1 MTWADNLLP
10 ASFRTIEF
18 DILSTEDEARRALA
32 RHSYPY
38 TDGADVEDMGL
49 EERKLS
55 VKAIFYGDDYEE
67 RLQAFLSALD
77 ERGAGDLV
85 HPVFGAMDSMQVNT
99 YRVSHD
105 EDRPDQCMVSIEFE
119 QSVTEAPFF
128 ARALASQAAD
138 SIDDAAD
145 DVEDAS
151 AAALSAECGKVN
163 GLSVAGAMDALSR
176 VSAMRAQAVTF
187 LLTLN
192 SQVRGVLTS
201 ITDPIAN
208 VLGFISDVTA
218 LTQALIDEVPK
229 QLEYLQNL
237 ANGTRNAV
245 DRLLPVSSTSSI
257 SSPSSL
263 SAVGSYASSGVPSVA
278 NAAFSRIDQ
287 LLATSSL
294 QPVVASQNNAP
305 GSYSAWVAAAAAG
318 TNAAGIPAA
327 APAIPASSVYP
338 VSAAQSL
345 ADTQV
350 LLVHIAVIRAVVK
363 ARVAA
368 MVMASEAV
376 TPLATP
382 HQLEQL
388 VAVVRADI
396 NDAIAQTRVR
406 YGVEQARA
414 ITEPLKSLAL
424 TVQESGR
431 ATINARPP
439 LIIRSV
445 DSPAPL
451 RLLAHLWYG
460 SHTRALE
467 LQRLN
472 KLRRPNAINAGD
484 KINAYAK

>member
-10 ASFRTIEF
+10 ASFRAIEF

-55 VKAIFYGDDYEE
+55 VKAIFYGDDYEA
-67 RLQAFLSALD
+67 RLRAFLAALD

-85 HPVFGAMDSMQVNT
+85 HPVFGAMDRMQVNT

-105 EDRPDQCMVSIEFE
+105 EDRPDQCMVGIEFE
-119 QSVTEAPFF
+119 QSVTAAPFF
-128 ARALASQAAD
+128 TRALASQAAD

-145 DVEDAS
+145 AVADAS

-176 VSAMRAQAVTF
+176 VSAMRQQAVTF

-192 SQVRGVLTS
+192 SEVHGVLTS
-201 ITDPIAN
+201 VTDPIAN

-218 LTQALIDEVPK
+218 LTQALVDDVPK
-229 QLEYLQNL
+229 QLEYLRNL
-237 ANGTRNAV
+237 AKGTRNAV
-245 DRLLPVSSTSSI
+245 DRLLPVDSTSSV
-257 SSPSSL
+257 
-263 SAVGSYASSGVPSVA
+263 SALASSTANCIPSVA

-287 LLATSSL
+287 LLSTASL

-305 GSYSAWVAAAAAG
+305 GSYSAWIAAATAGTGAAG
-318 TNAAGIPAA
+318 VQGT
-327 APAIPASSVYP
+327 AISLPASSIFP

-350 LLVHIAVIRAVVK
+350 LLVHIAVTRAVVK

-376 TPLATP
+376 TPLSTP
-382 HQLEQL
+382 RQVEQL
-388 VAVVRADI
+388 VTVVRAGI
-396 NDAIAQTRVR
+396 NDAIAQTRSR

-439 LIIRSV
+439 MIVRSV

-472 KLRRPNAINAGD
+472 NLRHPNAINAGD
-484 KINAYAK
+484 KIHAYAK

>member
-10 ASFRTIEF
+10 ASFRDIEF

-38 TDGADVEDMGL
+38 VDGADVEDMGL

-77 ERGAGDLV
+77 QRGAGDLV
-85 HPVFGAMDSMQVNT
+85 HPVFGVMDSMQVNT

-105 EDRPDQCMVSIEFE
+105 EDNPDRCLVGIEFE

-128 ARALASQAAD
+128 TRVLSSQAAD
-138 SIDDAAD
+138 SVDDDAD
-145 DVEDAS
+145 SVDEAS
-151 AAALSAECGKVN
+151 AAILTAECKKVTGLSA
-163 GLSVAGAMDALSR
+163 AGAMDALSR
-176 VSAMRAQAVTF
+176 LSAMRQQAVKF
-187 LLTLN
+187 LLTVN
-192 SQVRGVLTS
+192 SQVHGVLTS

-208 VLGFISDVTA
+208 VLGFVADVTA
-218 LTQALIDEVPK
+218 LTQALVDDVPK
-229 QLEYLQNL
+229 QLEYLQNIS
-237 ANGTRNAV
+237 NGTRNAV
-245 DRLLPVSSTSSI
+245 DRLLPVSQTSSLSSTSSV
-257 SSPSSL
+257 
-263 SAVGSYASSGVPSVA
+263 SAVDSHTSSGVPSVA

-287 LLATSSL
+287 LLSTSSL
-294 QPVVASQNNAP
+294 QPVVASQTNAP
-305 GSYSAWVAAAAAG
+305 GSYSAWVANTAG
-318 TNAAGIPAA
+318 TASTPGTAVSV
-327 APAIPASSVYP
+327 PASSIYP

-345 ADTQV
+345 ADSQV
-350 LLVHIAVIRAVVK
+350 LLVHIAVTRAVGK

-376 TPLATP
+376 TPLSTP
-382 HQLEQL
+382 RQVEQL
-388 VAVVRADI
+388 VSVVRASI
-396 NDAIAQTRVR
+396 NDAIALTRTR
-406 YGVEQARA
+406 YGVEQARV

-431 ATINARPP
+431 AIINARPP
-439 LIIRSV
+439 MIVRSV

-460 SHTRALE
+460 SHSRALE

-472 KLRRPNAINAGD
+472 NLRRPNAINAGD

>member
-1 MTWADNLLP
+1 MTWANNLLP
-10 ASFRTIEF
+10 ASFRAIEF
-18 DILSTEDEARRALA
+18 DVLSTDDESRRALA

-38 TDGADVEDMGL
+38 TDGADLEDMGL

-67 RLQAFLSALD
+67 RLQAFLAALD
-77 ERGAGDLV
+77 QRGAGPLV
-85 HPVFGAMDSMQVNT
+85 HPVFGAMDRMQVNT

-105 EDRPDQCMVSIEFE
+105 EDKPDQCMVSIEFE

-138 SIDDAAD
+138 AIDDAAD
-145 DVEDAS
+145 GAEDAS
-151 AAALSAECGKVN
+151 AATLSAECGKVN

-176 VSAMRAQAVTF
+176 VSAMRQQAVTF

-192 SQVRGVLTS
+192 SQVHSVLTS

-208 VLGFISDVTA
+208 VLGFVSDVTA
-218 LTQALIDEVPK
+218 LTQALVDDVPK
-229 QLEYLQNL
+229 QLEYLRNI

-245 DRLLPVSSTSSI
+245 DRLLPISSTSSI
-257 SSPSSL
+257 S
-263 SAVGSYASSGVPSVA
+263 AVTSYASSGVPAIA
-278 NAAFSRIDQ
+278 NAAFSRVDQ

-305 GSYSAWVAAAAAG
+305 GSYSAWLAASAAEAG
-318 TNAAGIPAA
+318 SGGVPGDATS
-327 APAIPASSVYP
+327 IPASSIYP
-338 VSAAQSL
+338 VSTAQSL
-345 ADTQV
+345 ADTRV
-350 LLVHIAVIRAVVK
+350 LLVHVAVARAVVK

-382 HQLEQL
+382 HQVEQL
-388 VAVVRADI
+388 VTEVRASI
-396 NDAIAQTRVR
+396 NDAITQTRLR
-406 YGVEQARA
+406 YGLEQARA

-439 LIIRSV
+439 LVVRSV
-445 DSPAPL
+445 ESPAPL

-460 SHTRALE
+460 SHGRALE

-472 KLRRPNAINAGD
+472 NLRRPNAITAGD
-484 KINAYAK
+484 KINAYVK

>member
-1 MTWADNLLP
+1 MTWANNLLP
-10 ASFRTIEF
+10 ASFRNIDF

-38 TDGADVEDMGL
+38 VDGADVEDMGG

-55 VKAIFYGDDYEE
+55 VKAIFFGDIYEE
-67 RLQAFLSALD
+67 QLQTFIAALD
-77 ERGAGDLV
+77 MRGPGDLV
-85 HPVFGAMDSMQVNT
+85 HPVFGSMGSMQVSS

-105 EDRPDQCMVSIEFE
+105 EDRPDQCTVSIEFE
-119 QSVTEAPFF
+119 QSVPAAPFF
-128 ARALASQAAD
+128 TRALVSQAAD
-138 SIDDAAD
+138 SIDDATA

-151 AAALSAECGKVN
+151 ATALSAECGKVN
-163 GLSVAGAMDALSR
+163 GLSAAGAMDALSR

-192 SQVRGVLTS
+192 SEVRGVITS

-237 ANGTRNAV
+237 AKGTRNAV

-257 SSPSSL
+257 SAL
-263 SAVGSYASSGVPSVA
+263 GSYAPSGVPSIA

-287 LLATSSL
+287 LLATASL

-305 GSYSAWVAAAAAG
+305 GSYSAFAAAAAAG
-318 TNAAGIPAA
+318 TNVVGIPGA
-327 APAIPASSVYP
+327 APAIPASSIYP

-350 LLVHIAVIRAVVK
+350 LLVHIAVTRAVVK

-382 HQLEQL
+382 HQVEQL
-388 VAVVRADI
+388 VTVVRASI
-396 NDAIAQTRVR
+396 NDAIAQTRMR

-439 LIIRSV
+439 LIVRAV

-472 KLRRPNAINAGD
+472 NLRRPNAINAGD

>member
-10 ASFRTIEF
+10 ASFRAIEF

-67 RLQAFLSALD
+67 RLQAFVAALD
-77 ERGAGDLV
+77 QRGAGDLV

-105 EDRPDQCMVSIEFE
+105 EDKPDQCQVSVEFE
-119 QSVTEAPFF
+119 QSVTAAPFF

-145 DVEDAS
+145 SVEDAS
-151 AAALSAECGKVN
+151 AAALTAECGKVN
-163 GLSVAGAMDALSR
+163 GLSAAGAMDALSR
-176 VSAMRAQAVTF
+176 VGAMREQAVTF

-192 SQVRGVLTS
+192 NQVHGVLTS

-208 VLGFISDVTA
+208 VMGFISDVTA
-218 LTQALIDEVPK
+218 LTQALVDDVPK
-229 QLEYLQNL
+229 QMEYLRNL
-237 ANGTRNAV
+237 ASGTRNAV
-245 DRLLPVSSTSSI
+245 DRLLPVGSTSSV
-257 SSPSSL
+257 
-263 SAVGSYASSGVPSVA
+263 SALASYKSNGVPSVA
-278 NAAFSRIDQ
+278 NAAFGRIDQ
-287 LLATSSL
+287 LLATASL

-305 GSYSAWVAAAAAG
+305 GSYSAWVAAAAG
-318 TNAAGIPAA
+318 TGAAGVQGAA
-327 APAIPASSVYP
+327 ASIPASSIYP

-350 LLVHIAVIRAVVK
+350 LLVHIGVTRAVLK

-376 TPLATP
+376 TPLSTP
-382 HQLEQL
+382 HQVEQL
-388 VAVVRADI
+388 VTVVRAGI
-396 NDAIAQTRVR
+396 NDAITQTRTR

-439 LIIRSV
+439 MIVRSV
-445 DSPAPL
+445 ESPAPL

-472 KLRRPNAINAGD
+472 NLRRPNAINAGD